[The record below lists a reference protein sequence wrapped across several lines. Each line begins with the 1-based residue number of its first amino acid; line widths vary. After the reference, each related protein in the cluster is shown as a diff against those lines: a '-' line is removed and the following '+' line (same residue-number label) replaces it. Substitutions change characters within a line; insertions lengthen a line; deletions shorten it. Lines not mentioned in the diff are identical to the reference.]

1 MLDLKRDFPTLQNNP
16 KLAYFDSAATTQTHK
31 SVLKGMNRYYEHY
44 RSNTNRGEYPISETA
59 SIAISTARSQ
69 VSNLINVEPS
79 AIMFTGGTTQGL
91 NIVAR
96 WMERAKTV
104 LVTEGEHNSN
114 IVPWIIQGRSKSKGN
129 LIVMP
134 INDFDGTINLHE
146 LQVILEEHANG
157 NDALFVSICATS
169 NVTGVT
175 QPWQEIANLSH
186 EYGASVCVDF
196 CQTVAHQEIDL
207 TKNPVE
213 FAVFSAHK
221 MYGPTGIGCLY
232 TSFDFDDLLPQYYGS
247 GSVENVSFENVS
259 LKTGIDKHCPGT
271 PDIANIIGFG
281 VASEMLK
288 YIGFPT
294 IYLQEQDVL
303 QHLLSYGIDIL
314 PNCTV
319 FPIQGFTNNIIS
331 LIPKKGHSSDI
342 GMLLANT
349 DVAVRTGR
357 VCAHPIVDR
366 ISGGKGIIRISFA
379 PYNNKVDCEK
389 LCQELR
395 SALLRVK

>member
-1 MLDLKRDFPTLQNNP
+1 MLDLKSDFPTLQNNP
-16 KLAYFDSAATTQTHK
+16 DLAYFDSAATTQTHK
-31 SVLKGMNRYYEHY
+31 SVLKAMNRYYEHY

-59 SIAISTARSQ
+59 SIAIDTARSQ
-69 VSNLINVEPS
+69 VANLINVEPNT
-79 AIMFTGGTTQGL
+79 IMFTSGTTQGL

-96 WMERAKTV
+96 WMERCGTV

-114 IVPWIIQGRSKSKGN
+114 IVPWITQGRSKSKGD

-134 INDFDGTINLHE
+134 INDFDGTIDMHQLE
-146 LQVILEEHANG
+146 VILEEKANG

-175 QPWQEIANLSH
+175 QPWARIADLSH
-186 EYGASVCVDF
+186 AYGASVCVDF
-196 CQTVAHQEIDL
+196 CQTVAHEEIDL
-207 TKNPVE
+207 TKNQIE

-232 TSFDFDDLLPQYYGS
+232 TSFDFNDLFPQYFGG
-247 GSVENVSFENVS
+247 GSVENVSFETVS

-288 YIGFPT
+288 YVGFPT

-303 QHLLSYGIDIL
+303 QHLLSCGLDIL

-319 FPIQGFTNNIIS
+319 FPVQGFTNNIIS
-331 LIPKKGHSSDI
+331 LIPVKGHSSDI
-342 GMLLANT
+342 GMSMAHT

-366 ISGGKGIIRISFA
+366 ISGGKGIVRISYA
-379 PYNNKVDCEK
+379 PYNDRVDCEK
-389 LCQELR
+389 LCQELQT
-395 SALLRVK
+395 ALLRVK